1 MVVYLDLKSRTFHH
15 KPKYDFKKYLIKMA
29 NVANA
34 VVNALGD
41 WRDEPTMDHQNCLA
55 LKICA
60 IIQVFSMF
68 KTYNLR
74 VGSMF
79 VVLQGR
85 NLGDNIILVTESL
98 CF

>member
-15 KPKYDFKKYLIKMA
+15 KPKYDFEKYLIKMA
-29 NVANA
+29 GNVANA
-34 VVNALGD
+34 VVNALTD
-41 WRDEPTMDHQNCLA
+41 WRDEPTMAHQNCLA

-74 VGSMF
+74 VGSM
-79 VVLQGR
+79 VVKAE
-85 NLGDNIILVTESL
+85 ILLTIL
-98 CF
+98 FW

>member
-1 MVVYLDLKSRTFHH
+1 
-15 KPKYDFKKYLIKMA
+15 MA

-74 VGSMF
+74 IGSM
-79 VVLQGR
+79 VVKAE
-85 NLGDNIILVTESL
+85 ISSTILFWRENHYVFRLS
-98 CF
+98 